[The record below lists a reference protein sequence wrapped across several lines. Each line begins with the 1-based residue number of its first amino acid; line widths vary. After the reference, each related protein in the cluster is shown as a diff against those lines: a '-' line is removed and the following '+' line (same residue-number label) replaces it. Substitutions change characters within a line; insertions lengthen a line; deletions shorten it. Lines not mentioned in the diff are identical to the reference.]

1 MPSMFPCVSMSGAV
15 TVSSGS
21 CGGSSLLRQL
31 GVPSQQSP
39 ILVGPGRRGALLSP
53 VQAPV
58 WDHPFPRPSP
68 ADGHRGISQTSP
80 ASAHVLGNFY
90 AVGALLMLVIAATA
104 AVAFVVAFVAV
115 VAVAAITVA
124 TGRGR
129 CCGLLV
135 FLAFAIATTTLAMRQ
150 ASIPSPWM
158 SKQLVT
164 PSCELM
170 IQS

>member
-1 MPSMFPCVSMSGAV
+1 M
-15 TVSSGS
+15 
-21 CGGSSLLRQL
+21 
-31 GVPSQQSP
+31 
-39 ILVGPGRRGALLSP
+39 
-53 VQAPV
+53 
-58 WDHPFPRPSP
+58 
-68 ADGHRGISQTSP
+68 
-80 ASAHVLGNFY
+80 
-90 AVGALLMLVIAATA
+90 MLVVAATA

-135 FLAFAIATTTLAMRQ
+135 FLAFAIATTTVAMRQ

>member
-1 MPSMFPCVSMSGAV
+1 MANEVDAADDVDGDHDDEGAHDRIPMLPLPLLAVS
-15 TVSSGS
+15 
-21 CGGSSLLRQL
+21 
-31 GVPSQQSP
+31 
-39 ILVGPGRRGALLSP
+39 
-53 VQAPV
+53 
-58 WDHPFPRPSP
+58 
-68 ADGHRGISQTSP
+68 
-80 ASAHVLGNFY
+80 
-90 AVGALLMLVIAATA
+90 LLMLVVAATA

-135 FLAFAIATTTLAMRQ
+135 FLVFAIATSTVAMRQ